1 MRPSIRNLTI
11 VLLGVQWS
19 MYSKEYN
26 GFKYIFQRK
35 KICEIARPKSVFE
48 SAKIFAILAWFNFKP
63 ISKSILNMILI
74 IFGQIVLGL
83 QGFSWIW
90 DSVSPVYSP
99 FQFHK
104 FFFNFWKLFE
114 TIVLLGVQWPLY
126 SLEYNGLFLNI

>member
-1 MRPSIRNLTI
+1 MISN
-11 VLLGVQWS
+11 
-19 MYSKEYN
+19 
-26 GFKYIFQRK
+26 IFFPKK
-35 KICEIARPKSVFE
+35 KIREIARPKSVFE

-74 IFGQIVLGL
+74 IFGQIGLGL

-104 FFFNFWKLFE
+104 FLF
-114 TIVLLGVQWPLY
+114 IFY
-126 SLEYNGLFLNI
+126 SD